1 MNDYKYELQD
11 TWRWRSQIYFVANGI
26 KRCIWS
32 GMFRLLAL
40 LYWAFIALF
49 VILSIFSGCNWIEIF
64 FQCLFAVVAF
74 AVWMWF
80 LGKPKGSIKAIHN
93 FNRIGLI
100 NKTGETPLLI
110 DTKYDGIH
118 KSWKL
123 LFRNC
128 GIPLPVWNDNKE
140 NLESGL
146 NLNIIDICERGK
158 KYIEIT
164 ATSGNT
170 LLPDFI
176 QWKKDD
182 LSDIGFQLNLG
193 KSVAGE
199 VSVNI
204 ANTPHIL
211 IGGSTGSGKSVLLK
225 CLLMQ
230 CIEKGANVIIADFKG
245 GVDFPRVWR
254 EKAQIV
260 TEREKLILTL
270 DDIVTNL
277 HFRKNLFADCECSN
291 ISEYNKMY
299 NSNLK
304 RLIFACDEVA
314 ELLDKTGM
322 SKEDKAEIARVEANI
337 ATIARLGRAF
347 GIHLIL
353 ATQRPDANILSGQIK
368 NNIDYR
374 VCGRAD
380 DVLSQIILDKTDA
393 ADTISKLAQG
403 RFLTYDG
410 TQFQA
415 YYFNDKEWNNGK
427 Q

>member
-32 GMFRLLAL
+32 KMFRILAL
-40 LYWAFIALF
+40 AYWSMAIFIL
-49 VILSIFSGCNWIEIF
+49 VVNINSGCNWIEIF
-64 FQCLFAVVAF
+64 FQCVFSVVAY
-74 AVWMWF
+74 AAWMWF
-80 LGKPKGSIKAIHN
+80 LGKPKGGIIMIHN
-93 FNRIGLI
+93 FNRIGMI
-100 NKTGETPLLI
+100 NKAGETPLLI
-110 DTKYDGIH
+110 DREYDGAH

-128 GIPLPVWNDNKE
+128 GIPLSVWNDNKD
-140 NLESGL
+140 NIESGL

-158 KYIEIT
+158 KYIEIS

-170 LLPDFI
+170 LLPDYV
-176 QWKKDD
+176 QWKKSD
-182 LSDIGFQLNLG
+182 LSDIDFQLNLG
-193 KSVAGE
+193 KSVVGE

-204 ANTPHIL
+204 VNTPHLL

-225 CLLMQ
+225 CILMQ
-230 CIEKGANVIIADFKG
+230 CIIKGATVWIADFKG
-245 GVDFPRVWR
+245 GVDFPRAWHDKARIIIDR
-254 EKAQIV
+254 ETLIV
-260 TEREKLILTL
+260 KL
-270 DDIVTNL
+270 DDIVAEL
-277 HFRKNLFADCECSN
+277 HRRKRLFAEHDCAN
-291 ISEYNKMY
+291 ISEYNKAY
-299 NSNLK
+299 HAGLRRIILS
-304 RLIFACDEVA
+304 CDEVA

-393 ADTISKLAQG
+393 ADTISKLSQG

-415 YYFNDKEWNNGK
+415 YYFNDKIAW
-427 Q
+427 